1 MMNFKNSLEGIEATE
16 KCFNF
21 LKANLNEKF
30 DYELFWDLLSLPCM
44 EHEDKSKLSLLFAL
58 LEDNICNDA
67 IVNALCDILSNIP
80 APLWSIYKENLI
92 QIFQIKHFI
101 FNRSQKLQIANT
113 IEIMYAKGYDDAWKL
128 AELIYQTICQTNR
141 EFNPDSEENV
151 RIKLAKI
158 AYGTNRYNHNERYEQ
173 INSIKN
179 HIKNSGRKYLM
190 SVLNYYKGLCLK
202 FGGIT
207 LDYKDFKYYMAKS
220 RNRGFSLAHIYLI
233 YNIETSK

>member
-1 MMNFKNSLEGIEATE
+1 MNFKNSLEGIETTE
-16 KCFNF
+16 KCFDF
-21 LKANLNEKF
+21 LKANLSEKF

-44 EHEDKSKLSLLFAL
+44 DREDKSKLSLLFAL

-67 IVNALCDILSNIP
+67 IVNALCDILNDIP
-80 APLWSIYKENLI
+80 APLWSIFKENLI
-92 QIFQIKHFI
+92 KIFQIKHFI

-128 AELIYQTICQTNR
+128 AELVYQTIGQPDN
-141 EFNPDSEENV
+141 EFIPDSEENM

-158 AYGTNRYNHNERYEQ
+158 AYSTNKHNYHEKFHK
-173 INSIKN
+173 IALVKN
-179 HIKNSGRKYLM
+179 HIKVSKRKYLM
-190 SVLNYYKGLCLK
+190 GVLNYYKGLCLK

-207 LDYKDFKYYMAKS
+207 LDYKDSKYYMSKS
-220 RNRGFSLAHIYLI
+220 RNRGFSLANIYLN